1 MHENVDVTIRPV
13 VVEDA
18 GAIAAIFRE
27 LGWFAH
33 INAESPADTEARI
46 TRHVALCL
54 ADNSHSILV
63 AENSTHGV
71 VGYISVHWLP
81 YLMLAGPEGYISE
94 LFVKESERGKGIG
107 HKLLEAAKQRALRRG
122 CARLQLMTGKDRASY
137 EIYRKLGWK
146 ERAEIA
152 DFILPLL

>member
-1 MHENVDVTIRPV
+1 MHANIEVTIRPAI
-13 VVEDA
+13 VEDA

-33 INAESPADTEARI
+33 INAELPADTEARI
-46 TRHVALCL
+46 SRHIKLCL

-63 AENSTHGV
+63 AENATHGV

-107 HKLLEAAKQRALRRG
+107 HKLLGAVKERATGRG

-146 ERAEIA
+146 ERPEIA
-152 DFILPLL
+152 DFILTLL

>member
-1 MHENVDVTIRPV
+1 MQTDIDVTVRPATV
-13 VVEDA
+13 SDA
-18 GAIAAIFRE
+18 KVIAAIFRE
-27 LGWFAH
+27 VGWFPH

-46 TRHVALCL
+46 ERHMSLCQ
-54 ADNSHSILV
+54 ADKSHSVLV
-63 AENSTHGV
+63 AEKPSHTV

-94 LFVKESERGKGIG
+94 LFVLESERGKGIG
-107 HKLLEAAKQRALRRG
+107 HKLLDAVRKQAVERG
-122 CARLQLMTGKDRASY
+122 CARLQLVTGRERTSY

-146 ERAEIA
+146 ERPEIA